1 MEWVSIDD
9 DDQVVARGHAPLVDD
24 ESKVRLNLMS
34 ATDFSEWRKCSSRRL
49 RERREREERSSG
61 ESGGLD

>member
-1 MEWVSIDD
+1 MEWVLVDD
-9 DDQVVARGHAPLVDD
+9 DDQVVAVGHTPFVDD

-49 RERREREERSSG
+49 KREGRER
-61 ESGGLD
+61 

>member
-1 MEWVSIDD
+1 MEWVSVDD
-9 DDQVVARGHAPLVDD
+9 DDQVVAVRHTPFVDD

-34 ATDFSEWRKCSSRRL
+34 ATDFSKWRKCSSRRL
-49 RERREREERSSG
+49 RERRERGERSSG

>member
-1 MEWVSIDD
+1 MERVSVDD
-9 DDQVVARGHAPLVDD
+9 DDQVVARRHTPFVDD

-34 ATDFSEWRKCSSRRL
+34 ATDFSDRRKCSSRRL
-49 RERREREERSSG
+49 KREGRENREVVG